1 MKHIKLKSNNL
12 LFTRP
17 LSLRLLSISLLFI
30 SQFVLAQKKDENIGT
45 EVVNVVKP
53 YTPTISDAFKV
64 KEIPSLEDADNS
76 KKEDIKYNY
85 FSFPVAST
93 FVPSKGRAANVE
105 KSEVEKLFNNFANLG
120 MGNYTSL
127 NAELFITQN
136 ISDHEYLGG
145 MFRHLSSQGGIK
157 DVVLNNDFYKTSVD
171 LTYGNQQQ
179 NLTWISDFG
188 YQNQIYNWY
197 GIPENFSQVTIDR
210 INPKHTFNNF
220 YVGTNLSLNDHFFKE
235 ASFKYNRF
243 WDANGSI
250 ENRFFLKP
258 SFEFDLLRQKIKTN
272 LIVDYLGGSFERN
285 FFGTS
290 SIKYGFTNFG
300 IHPSIVV
307 NKNNWAVNVG
317 AAVFYSVDNENSS
330 SKLFLY
336 PQVNAS
342 LKVVGD
348 FMILYTGI
356 EGSLDQ
362 NSYHDFSNENPFVS
376 PTLAI
381 APTDKQF
388 DFFAGLKGKLS
399 NNVSYTLRGS
409 VQNEKNKPLFVSN
422 QFNMFATNS
431 ESYQFGNSF
440 GIVYDDIKTMNLF
453 GEIKADY
460 TKNVSIGLNA
470 SYSRFFTTYQE
481 EAWNLPNLKLVATI
495 NVNIT
500 KKWFAGANVFY
511 IGERKDLV
519 YKQSMITIFPPA
531 YYPETTNLKSYFDA
545 NFNIGYNHSDRLT
558 GFLKFNNIAN
568 QSYQKWMNYPVQG
581 FQVVLGASYK
591 FDF

>member
-12 LFTRP
+12 LFTR
-17 LSLRLLSISLLFI
+17 LFSLRLFSISLLFI

-93 FVPSKGRAANVE
+93 FVPSKGRAANVD

-127 NAELFITQN
+127 NAEFFITQN

-145 MFRHLSSQGGIK
+145 IFRHLSSQGGIK
-157 DVVLNNDFYKTSVD
+157 DVILNNDFYKTSVD

-250 ENRFFLKP
+250 ENRFFVKP

-481 EAWNLPNLKLVATI
+481 EAWNLPNLKLGATI

>member
-93 FVPSKGRAANVE
+93 FVPSKGRAANVD

-481 EAWNLPNLKLVATI
+481 EAWNLPNLKLGATI

-519 YKQSMITIFPPA
+519 YIQSMITIFPPA

>member
-1 MKHIKLKSNNL
+1 MKHIKSKSNNL
-12 LFTRP
+12 LFTRL
-17 LSLRLLSISLLFI
+17 LSLRLLSFSLILV

-64 KEIPSLEDADNS
+64 KEIPSLDDADNS
-76 KKEDIKYNY
+76 KKEEIKYNY

-93 FVPSKGRAANVE
+93 FVPSKGRAANVD
-105 KSEVEKLFNNFANLG
+105 KSEVEKLYNNFANLG
-120 MGNYTSL
+120 LGNYTSL

-136 ISDHEYLGG
+136 ISDHEYVGG

-157 DVVLNNDFYKTSVD
+157 DVTLNNDFYKTSVD

-197 GIPENFSQVTIDR
+197 GIPDNFSQVTIDR

-220 YVGTNLSLNDHFFKE
+220 YVGTNLSLNDSFFKE

-250 ENRFFLKP
+250 ENRFFVKP
-258 SFEFDLLRQKIKTN
+258 SFEFGLFNEKLKTN

-300 IHPSIVV
+300 IHPSIAV
-307 NKNNWAVNVG
+307 NKNDWAINLG
-317 AAVFYSVDNENSS
+317 ASVFYSVDNENSS
-330 SKLFLY
+330 SKLFVY

-342 LKVVGD
+342 LKLVGD
-348 FMILYTGI
+348 FMIFFTGV

-362 NSYHDFSNENPFVS
+362 NSYRDFSNENPFVS
-376 PTLAI
+376 PTLTI

-388 DFFAGLKGKLS
+388 DLFAGLKGKLS

-409 VQNEKNKPLFVSN
+409 IQNEKNKPLFVSN

-440 GIVYDDIKTMNLF
+440 RIVYDDIKTMNLF
-453 GEIKADY
+453 GELKADY

-481 EAWNLPNLKLVATI
+481 EAWNLPNLKLGATI

-500 KKWFAGANVFY
+500 KKWFAGANVFFV
-511 IGERKDLV
+511 GERKDLV
-519 YKQSMITIFPPA
+519 YIQSMITIFPPVF
-531 YYPETTNLKSYFDA
+531 YPETTILKSYFDA
-545 NFNIGYNHSDRLT
+545 NFNIGYQHSDRLT

-581 FQVVLGASYK
+581 LQVLIGASYK

>member
-12 LFTRP
+12 LFTRL
-17 LSLRLLSISLLFI
+17 LSLRLLSFSLILV

-93 FVPSKGRAANVE
+93 FVPSKGRAANVD

-120 MGNYTSL
+120 MGNFTSL

-179 NLTWISDFG
+179 NLIWISDFG

-362 NSYHDFSNENPFVS
+362 NSYRDFSNENPFVS

-481 EAWNLPNLKLVATI
+481 EAWNLPNLKLGATI

>member
-12 LFTRP
+12 LFTR
-17 LSLRLLSISLLFI
+17 LFSLRLFSISLLFI

-93 FVPSKGRAANVE
+93 FVPSKGRAANVD

-145 MFRHLSSQGGIK
+145 IFRHLSSQGGIK
-157 DVVLNNDFYKTSVD
+157 DVILNNDFYKTSVD

-330 SKLFLY
+330 SKLFAY

-362 NSYHDFSNENPFVS
+362 NSYRDFSNENPFVS

-481 EAWNLPNLKLVATI
+481 EAWNLPNLKLGATI

-519 YKQSMITIFPPA
+519 YIQSMITIFPPA

>member
-12 LFTRP
+12 LFTRL
-17 LSLRLLSISLLFI
+17 LSLRLLSFSLILV

-64 KEIPSLEDADNS
+64 KEIPSLDDADNS
-76 KKEDIKYNY
+76 KKEEIKYNY

-93 FVPSKGRAANVE
+93 FVPSKGRAANVD
-105 KSEVEKLFNNFANLG
+105 KSEVEKLYNNFANLG
-120 MGNYTSL
+120 LGNYTSL

-179 NLTWISDFG
+179 NLIWISDFG

-330 SKLFLY
+330 SKLFVY

-362 NSYHDFSNENPFVS
+362 NSYRDFSNENPFVS

-481 EAWNLPNLKLVATI
+481 EAWNLPNLKLGATI

-545 NFNIGYNHSDRLT
+545 NFNIGYNYSDRLT

>member
-12 LFTRP
+12 LFTR
-17 LSLRLLSISLLFI
+17 LFSLRLFSISLLFI

-93 FVPSKGRAANVE
+93 FVPSKGRAANVD

-145 MFRHLSSQGGIK
+145 IFRHLSSQGGIK
-157 DVVLNNDFYKTSVD
+157 DVILNNDFYKTSVD

-317 AAVFYSVDNENSS
+317 ASVFYSVDNENSS
-330 SKLFLY
+330 SKLFVY

-362 NSYHDFSNENPFVS
+362 NSYRDFSNENPFVS

-481 EAWNLPNLKLVATI
+481 EAWNLPNLKLGATI

-519 YKQSMITIFPPA
+519 YIQSMITIFPPA

>member
-1 MKHIKLKSNNL
+1 MTKIFQNNIGL
-12 LFTRP
+12 VIILMACHF
-17 LSLRLLSISLLFI
+17 SF
-30 SQFVLAQKKDENIGT
+30 AQKKDENIGT

-76 KKEDIKYNY
+76 KKEEIKYNF

-93 FVPSKGRAANVE
+93 FVPIKGRAANVD
-105 KSEVEKLFNNFANLG
+105 KSQAEKLYKNFANLG
-120 MGNYTSL
+120 LGNYTSL
-127 NAELFITQN
+127 NAELFVTEN
-136 ISDHEYLGG
+136 ISDHEYIGG

-157 DVVLNNDFYKTSVD
+157 DVALKNDFYKTSID
-171 LTYGNQQQ
+171 LTYGNQLD
-179 NLTWISDFG
+179 NLTWISDLGF
-188 YQNQIYNWY
+188 QNQIYNWY
-197 GIPENFSQVTIDR
+197 GIPENFTQTTIDR
-210 INPKHTFNNF
+210 INPKHSFNNF
-220 YVGTNLSLNDHFFKE
+220 YIGTNLSLTNSFFKD

-243 WDANGSI
+243 WDANGSA
-250 ENRFFLKP
+250 ENRFYVKP

-272 LIVDYLGGSFERN
+272 LIVDYLGGSFEKN
-285 FFGTS
+285 FLGNS

-300 IHPSIVV
+300 IHPSIAV
-307 NKNNWAVNVG
+307 NKSDWAINLG
-317 AAVFYSVDNENSS
+317 ASVFYSADNENSS
-330 SKLFLY
+330 SKIFVY

-348 FMILYTGI
+348 FMIFYTGV

-362 NSYHDFSNENPFVS
+362 NSYRDFSNENPFVS

-388 DFFAGLKGKLS
+388 DLFAGIKGKLS
-399 NNVSYTLRGS
+399 NNVSYTMRGS
-409 VQNEKNKPLFVSN
+409 VQNEKNKPLFKSN
-422 QFNMFATNS
+422 EFNMFATNT

-440 GIVYDDIKTMNLF
+440 GVVYDDIRTVSLF
-453 GEIKADY
+453 GELKADFS
-460 TKNVSIGLNA
+460 KNVTIGLNG
-470 SYSRFFTTYQE
+470 SYSRFFTTFQE
-481 EAWNLPNLKLVATI
+481 EAWNLPTLKIGSDI

-511 IGERKDLV
+511 VGERKDIV
-519 YKQSMITIFPPA
+519 YIQSMITIFPPA
-531 YYPETTNLKSYFDA
+531 YYPEMTNIKGYFDA
-545 NFNIGYNHSDRLT
+545 NLNIGYNHSDRLT

-568 QSYQKWMNYPVQG
+568 QSYQKWLNYPVQAL
-581 FQVVLGASYK
+581 QVVLGASYK

>member
-12 LFTRP
+12 LFTR
-17 LSLRLLSISLLFI
+17 LFSLRLFSISLLFI

-93 FVPSKGRAANVE
+93 FVPSKGRAANVD

-145 MFRHLSSQGGIK
+145 IFRHLSSQGGIK
-157 DVVLNNDFYKTSVD
+157 DVILNNDFYKTSVD

-250 ENRFFLKP
+250 ENRFFVKP

-362 NSYHDFSNENPFVS
+362 NSYRDFSNENPFVS

-470 SYSRFFTTYQE
+470 SYSLFFTTYQE
-481 EAWNLPNLKLVATI
+481 EAWNLPNLKLGATI

>member
-12 LFTRP
+12 LFTRL
-17 LSLRLLSISLLFI
+17 LSLRLLSFSLILV

-64 KEIPSLEDADNS
+64 KEIPSLDDADNS
-76 KKEDIKYNY
+76 KKEEIKYNY

-93 FVPSKGRAANVE
+93 FVPSKGRAANVD
-105 KSEVEKLFNNFANLG
+105 KSEVEKLYNNFANLG
-120 MGNYTSL
+120 LGNYTSL

-136 ISDHEYLGG
+136 ISDHEYVGG

-157 DVVLNNDFYKTSVD
+157 DVTLNNDFYKTSVD

-220 YVGTNLSLNDHFFKE
+220 YVGTNLSLNDSFFKE

-250 ENRFFLKP
+250 ENRFFVKP
-258 SFEFDLLRQKIKTN
+258 SFEFGLFNEKLKTN

-300 IHPSIVV
+300 IHPSIAV
-307 NKNNWAVNVG
+307 NKNDWAINLG
-317 AAVFYSVDNENSS
+317 ASVFYSVDNENSS
-330 SKLFLY
+330 SKLFVY

-342 LKVVGD
+342 LKLVGD
-348 FMILYTGI
+348 FMIFFTGV

-362 NSYHDFSNENPFVS
+362 NSYRDFSNENPFVS
-376 PTLAI
+376 PTLTI

-388 DFFAGLKGKLS
+388 DLFAGLKGKLS

-481 EAWNLPNLKLVATI
+481 EAWNLPNLKLGATI

-500 KKWFAGANVFY
+500 KKWFAGANVFLV
-511 IGERKDLV
+511 GERKDLV
-519 YKQSMITIFPPA
+519 YIQSMITIFPPA
-531 YYPETTNLKSYFDA
+531 YYPETSNLKSYFDA

-581 FQVVLGASYK
+581 LQVLIGASYK

>member
-1 MKHIKLKSNNL
+1 MIKIFQNKIGLVL
-12 LFTRP
+12 
-17 LSLRLLSISLLFI
+17 IVVAC
-30 SQFVLAQKKDENIGT
+30 QFSFSQKKDENIGT

-64 KEIPSLEDADNS
+64 KEIPSLDDADNS
-76 KKEDIKYNY
+76 KKEEIKYNY

-93 FVPSKGRAANVE
+93 FVPSKGRAANVD
-105 KSEVEKLFNNFANLG
+105 KSEVEKLYNNFVNLG
-120 MGNYTSL
+120 LGNYTSL

-136 ISDHEYLGG
+136 ISDHEYVGG

-157 DVVLNNDFYKTSVD
+157 DVTLNNDFYKTSVD

-197 GIPENFSQVTIDR
+197 GIPQNFSQVTIDR

-220 YVGTNLSLNDHFFKE
+220 YVGTNLSLNDNFFKE

-250 ENRFFLKP
+250 ENRFFVKP
-258 SFEFDLLRQKIKTN
+258 SFEFGLFNEKLKTN

-285 FFGTS
+285 FFGTG

-307 NKNNWAVNVG
+307 NKNDWAVNVG
-317 AAVFYSVDNENSS
+317 TAVFYSVDNENSS
-330 SKLFLY
+330 SKLFVY

-342 LKVVGD
+342 LKLVGD
-348 FMILYTGI
+348 FMIFYTGI

-362 NSYHDFSNENPFVS
+362 NSYRDFSNENPFVS

-381 APTDKQF
+381 APTNKQF
-388 DFFAGLKGKLS
+388 DLFAGLKGKLS

-470 SYSRFFTTYQE
+470 SYSRFFTTHQE
-481 EAWNLPNLKLVATI
+481 EAWNLPNLKLGATI

-500 KKWFAGANVFY
+500 KKWFAGANVFFV
-511 IGERKDLV
+511 GERKDLI
-519 YKQSMITIFPPA
+519 YIQSMITIFPPA

-545 NFNIGYNHSDRLT
+545 NFNIGYQHSERLT
-558 GFLKFNNIAN
+558 GFLKLNNIGN
-568 QSYQKWMNYPVQG
+568 QAYQKWINYPVQG
-581 FQVVLGASYK
+581 FQVLLGVSYK